1 MRPSASRLFAAI
13 ATAEPPAQTRV
24 VMRRAV
30 VLGGSIAGLMAARV
44 LSDHADEV
52 LIVERDPSDMA
63 DGPRPG
69 VPQGSQVH
77 ALLPAGQFQL
87 ERWFPGIVDEAVAL
101 GAPLPPG
108 QGATAQIF
116 VNDVLGVPPAPSST
130 GPMLITTRPFL
141 EALVRRRTL
150 ARPNITM
157 VYGRADG
164 LVFADGRV
172 AGARYVPE
180 GGGTPVVEPADLVV
194 DAMGRSSRLSDWLE
208 ANGWP
213 RPPMQRMPIK
223 LNYATA
229 LFRRDEEV
237 SDTWVVVY
245 QTMAGRGR
253 TARIGG
259 INSVEGD
266 RWIMLVAGYDEDR
279 PSRDVADFTARCR
292 DHYPPMFGAIAE
304 RGELLGGVVTYHQA
318 DSRRRDFHRLDRL
331 PAGLVAAGDA
341 VASFNPVYGQG
352 MTSAM
357 LHASCLSAYLRSGP
371 APHRQPA
378 RAYFDQVRVVVDA
391 AWQISTSADI
401 ALPHVDGPYPRGYR
415 LTRWL
420 GDLVFRASMTDPVL
434 SARLGR
440 VTTMLDHP
448 AALSRPG
455 VLLRALRIRLFPPR
469 AATPAE
475 GRTPART

>member
-1 MRPSASRLFAAI
+1 MTPSPSRLFSEI
-13 ATAEPPAQTRV
+13 ATAERPAETRV

-44 LSDHADEV
+44 LSDHADDV
-52 LIVERDPSDMA
+52 LIIERDPSDVD
-63 DGPRPG
+63 DGPRLG

-77 ALLPAGQFQL
+77 ALLPSGQIQL
-87 ERWFPGIVDEAVAL
+87 ERWFPGIVDEALAL
-101 GAPLPPG
+101 GAPPPPG
-108 QGATAQIF
+108 DQGAAKIF
-116 VNDVLGVPPAPSST
+116 VNGVLGLPPAPSGT

-150 ARPNITM
+150 AIDNIRIT
-157 VYGRADG
+157 YGRADG
-164 LVFADGRV
+164 LVLADRRV
-172 AGARYVPE
+172 TGARYVPD
-180 GGGTPVVEPADLVV
+180 GGTEPIAEPADLVV
-194 DAMGRSSRLSDWLE
+194 DAMGRSSRLSDWL
-208 ANGWP
+208 ADNGWP

-229 LFRRDEEV
+229 LYKQDPAV

-245 QTMAGRGR
+245 HTMAGKGR
-253 TARIGG
+253 SARIGG
-259 INSVEGD
+259 INSVEGG

-292 DHYPPMFGAIAE
+292 QHYPHMFGDIAE
-304 RGELLGGVVTYHQA
+304 HGEMLGGVATYHQA
-318 DSRRRDFHRLDRL
+318 DSRRRDFHLLDRM

-341 VASFNPVYGQG
+341 IASFNPVYGQG

-357 LHASCLSAYLRSGP
+357 LHASCLSAYLRSDP
-371 APHRQPA
+371 ELHEEPA

-401 ALPHVDGPYPRGYR
+401 ELPHVDGPYPPGYKV
-415 LTRWL
+415 TKWF
-420 GDLVFRASMTDPVL
+420 GDLVFRTSLTDPVL

-448 AALSRPG
+448 ATLSRPG
-455 VLLRALRIRLFPPR
+455 TVLRALRLGLFR
-469 AATPAE
+469 GGSAATSAH
-475 GRTPART
+475 TP

>member
-1 MRPSASRLFAAI
+1 MPPSPSRLFSEI
-13 ATAEPPAQTRV
+13 ATAQRPTEASV

-30 VLGGSIAGLMAARV
+30 VLGGSVAGLMAARV
-44 LSDHADEV
+44 LSDHAEEV
-52 LIVERDPSDMA
+52 LIIERDPSDVD

-77 ALLPAGQFQL
+77 ALLPAGQIQL
-87 ERWFPGIVDEAVAL
+87 ERWFPGIVDEAMAL
-101 GAPLPPG
+101 GAPPPSEEVP
-108 QGATAQIF
+108 AKIF
-116 VNDVLGVPPAPSST
+116 VNGVLGLPPAPAAT

-150 ARPNITM
+150 AVDNIRIA
-157 VYGRADG
+157 YGRADG
-164 LVFADGRV
+164 LVFADQRV
-172 AGARYVPE
+172 TGARYVPE
-180 GGGTPVVEPADLVV
+180 GGTEPVVEAADLVV
-194 DAMGRSSRLSDWLE
+194 DAMGRSSRLSDWL
-208 ANGWP
+208 ADNGWP

-229 LFRRDEEV
+229 LFKRDEKV

-245 QTMAGRGR
+245 HTMAGKGR

-266 RWIMLVAGYDEDR
+266 RWIMLVAGYDDDR

-292 DHYPPMFGAIAE
+292 EHYPQMFGDIAE
-304 RGELLGGVVTYHQA
+304 RGEMLGGVVTYHQA

-341 VASFNPVYGQG
+341 IASFNPVYGQG
-352 MTSAM
+352 MTSAT

-371 APHRQPA
+371 KLHDEPA
-378 RAYFDQVRVVVDA
+378 WAYFDQVRVIVDA

-401 ALPHVDGPYPRGYR
+401 ELPHVDGPYPRGYR
-415 LTRWL
+415 VTKWF
-420 GDLVFRASMTDPVL
+420 GDLVFRASLTDQVL
-434 SARLGR
+434 SDRLSR
-440 VTTMLDHP
+440 VTTMVDHP
-448 AALSRPG
+448 ATLSRPG
-455 VLLRALRIRLFPPR
+455 TLLRALRLGLLR
-469 AATPAE
+469 
-475 GRTPART
+475 GRGAPTRPEDRP

>member
-1 MRPSASRLFAAI
+1 MPPSPPRLFAEI
-13 ATAEPPAQTRV
+13 ATAERPAQTTV

-30 VLGGSIAGLMAARV
+30 VLGGSIGGLMAARV
-44 LSDHADEV
+44 LSDHAEEV
-52 LIVERDPSDMA
+52 LIIERDPSDVE

-77 ALLPAGQFQL
+77 ALLPAGQIQL
-87 ERWFPGIVDEAVAL
+87 ERWFPGIVDEAHAL
-101 GAPLPPG
+101 GAPPPPSDE
-108 QGATAQIF
+108 GAAKIF
-116 VNDVLGVPPAPSST
+116 VNGVLGLPPAPSGT
-130 GPMLITTRPFL
+130 GPTLITTRPFL

-150 ARPNITM
+150 AVDNIRM

-164 LVFADGRV
+164 LVFTDRRV
-172 AGARYVPE
+172 TGARYVPE
-180 GGGTPVVEPADLVV
+180 GGGEPVVEPADLVV
-194 DAMGRSSRLSDWLE
+194 DAMGRSSRLSDWL
-208 ANGWP
+208 ADNGWP

-229 LFRRDEEV
+229 LFKQDEKV
-237 SDTWVVVY
+237 SDAWVVVY
-245 QTMAGRGR
+245 HTMAGKGR

-292 DHYPPMFGAIAE
+292 EHYPQMFGDIAE
-304 RGELLGGVVTYHQA
+304 YGEMLGGVVTYHQA
-318 DSRRRDFHRLDRL
+318 DSRRRDFHKLDRM

-341 VASFNPVYGQG
+341 IASFNPVYGQG

-357 LHASCLSAYLRSGP
+357 LHASCLSAYLRSSP
-371 APHRQPA
+371 NLHEEPA
-378 RAYFDQVRVVVDA
+378 RAYFERVRVIVDA
-391 AWQISTSADI
+391 AWQTSTTADI
-401 ALPHVDGPYPRGYR
+401 ELPHVDGPYPPGYR
-415 LTRWL
+415 VTKWF
-420 GDLVFRASMTDPVL
+420 GDLLFRTSLTDPVL

-448 AALSRPG
+448 ATLSRPG
-455 VLLRALRIRLFPPR
+455 TLLRTLRLGLFRRR
-469 AATPAE
+469 AAT
-475 GRTPART
+475 GSTSNLRQS